1 MTTRRVAVVKT
12 IGARELK
19 MRLGTYL
26 RQVQEGATLLV
37 TERGR
42 PVAELRPVSVGTD
55 DEQARLDE
63 LAALGAVTR
72 GSRGPLA
79 PWTPVRLAGRP
90 LSETL
95 LHERE
100 DRL

>member
-1 MTTRRVAVVKT
+1 MVKT

-26 RQVQEGATLLV
+26 RQVQEGATILV

-42 PVAELRPVSVGTD
+42 PVAELRPLAVAAD
-55 DEQARLDE
+55 DEAVRLEE
-63 LAALGAVTR
+63 LAALGLVTR
-72 GSRGPLA
+72 GRRAPLA
-79 PWTPVRLAGRP
+79 PATPVRLAGRS

-95 LHERE
+95 RDERE

>member
-1 MTTRRVAVVKT
+1 MVKT

-19 MRLGTYL
+19 MRLGGYL
-26 RQVQEGATLLV
+26 RQVQDGATIIV

-42 PVAELRPVSVGTD
+42 PVAELRPVAVAAD

-63 LAALGAVTR
+63 LAALGLVSR
-72 GSRGPLA
+72 GSRAPLA
-79 PWTPVRLAGRP
+79 PLKAVRLAGRP
-90 LSETL
+90 LSETVL
-95 LHERE
+95 EERE

>member
-1 MTTRRVAVVKT
+1 MRKT

-26 RQVQEGATLLV
+26 RQVQEGTTIVV

-42 PVAELRPVSVGTD
+42 PVAELRPVPLGKT
-55 DEQARLDE
+55 EEEARLDE
-63 LAALGAVTR
+63 LAALGALQR
-72 GSRGPLA
+72 GTGGPLK
-79 PWTPVRLAGRP
+79 PLTPIQVAGRP

-95 LHERE
+95 LDDRE

>member
-1 MTTRRVAVVKT
+1 MKT

-19 MRLGTYL
+19 MRLGSYL
-26 RQVQEGATLLV
+26 RQVQDGTTIVV

-42 PVAELRPVSVGTD
+42 PVAELRPVPVGKN
-55 DEQARLDE
+55 EEEARLDE
-63 LAALGAVTR
+63 LAALGVLQR
-72 GSRGPLA
+72 GTGALA
-79 PWTPVRLAGRP
+79 PFAPIRLGGRT

-95 LHERE
+95 QDERE

>member
-1 MTTRRVAVVKT
+1 MKT

-19 MRLGTYL
+19 MRLGSYL
-26 RQVQEGATLLV
+26 RQVQEGTTIVV

-42 PVAELRPVSVGTD
+42 PVAELRPVPLGKG
-55 DEQARLDE
+55 EEEARLDE
-63 LAALGAVTR
+63 LAALGLLRR
-72 GSRGPLA
+72 GTGALA
-79 PWTPVRLAGRP
+79 PFVPVRLGGGPP

-95 LHERE
+95 LDERE

>member
-1 MTTRRVAVVKT
+1 MTKT

-19 MRLGTYL
+19 MRLGSYL
-26 RQVQEGATLLV
+26 RQVQEGTTIVV

-42 PVAELRPVSVGTD
+42 PVAELRPVPVGKN
-55 DEQARLDE
+55 EEEARLDE
-63 LAALGAVTR
+63 LAALGVLRR
-72 GSRGPLA
+72 GTGELA
-79 PWTPVRLAGRP
+79 PFVPVRLGGRP

-95 LHERE
+95 LDERE

>member
-1 MTTRRVAVVKT
+1 LIKT

-19 MRLGTYL
+19 MRLGSYL
-26 RQVQEGATLLV
+26 RQVQEGTTIVV

-42 PVAELRPVSVGTD
+42 PVAELRPVTVEKG
-55 DEQARLDE
+55 EEEARLDE
-63 LAALGAVTR
+63 LAALGVLRR
-72 GSRGPLA
+72 GSGALA
-79 PWTPVRLAGRP
+79 PFAPLRLVGRP

-95 LHERE
+95 LEDRE